1 MPSRPRWS
9 TGAAV
14 MQWVVTRL
22 RAGKADWIC
31 LFFMAYAWFFQ
42 LRQKMLSCGFSC
54 PFITIYLTIFHSQ
67 SSWSALPHR
76 GFESSH
82 ACMHTEYAGIYTR
95 KKKHSF
101 KKCRISYRNTTVALY
116 THTQH
121 LGSYDPN
128 NKKVIPL
135 YATEKAYSEP
145 CIRNNHNMSLRKKR
159 GQSLLPKGLGQRE
172 GGDEEVE
179 RERKKSRDKTKMR
192 NGVGEE
198 VIIYYL
204 LRL

>member
-1 MPSRPRWS
+1 M
-9 TGAAV
+9 
-14 MQWVVTRL
+14 
-22 RAGKADWIC
+22 
-31 LFFMAYAWFFQ
+31 
-42 LRQKMLSCGFSC
+42 
-54 PFITIYLTIFHSQ
+54 
-67 SSWSALPHR
+67 
-76 GFESSH
+76 H
-82 ACMHTEYAGIYTR
+82 ACILNMRVYTHV
-95 KKKHSF
+95 KKHSF
-101 KKCRISYRNTTVALY
+101 KKCRISYRSTTVALY
-116 THTQH
+116 THTQN

-135 YATEKAYSEP
+135 YAMEKAYSKP
-145 CIRNNHNMSLRKKR
+145 RIHNNHNISLRKKR
-159 GQSLLPKGLGQRE
+159 RQSLLPKGLGQRE

>member
-42 LRQKMLSCGFSC
+42 LRQKMLSSGFSC

-67 SSWSALPHR
+67 LSWSALPHR

-95 KKKHSF
+95 KKTPLRNAVFLIVTPQLLCSRTLSTLAPMILIIKKSYHFTPLEKHIQNHVYTIITIWLDPT
-101 KKCRISYRNTTVALY
+101 KKARTV
-116 THTQH
+116 
-121 LGSYDPN
+121 P
-128 NKKVIPL
+128 P
-135 YATEKAYSEP
+135 SEGTGAE
-145 CIRNNHNMSLRKKR
+145 R
-159 GQSLLPKGLGQRE
+159 GRWWR
-172 GGDEEVE
+172 GGE
-179 RERKKSRDKTKMR
+179 REKEKQR
-192 NGVGEE
+192 
-198 VIIYYL
+198 
-204 LRL
+204 

>member
-42 LRQKMLSCGFSC
+42 LRQKMLSSGFSC
-54 PFITIYLTIFHSQ
+54 LFITIYLTVFHFQ
-67 SSWSALPHR
+67 LSWSALPHR

-95 KKKHSF
+95 KKTLLRNAVFLIVTPQLLCTRTLRTSAPMILIIKKSYHFTPWKKHIQNHVYTIITISAYEKSEDSPSF
-101 KKCRISYRNTTVALY
+101 RRDW
-116 THTQH
+116 
-121 LGSYDPN
+121 GR
-128 NKKVIPL
+128 
-135 YATEKAYSEP
+135 ERE
-145 CIRNNHNMSLRKKR
+145 MKKR
-159 GQSLLPKGLGQRE
+159 W
-172 GGDEEVE
+172 